1 MMPPV
6 VTALIEAAPSIRVE
20 VMSPAFRKIHL
31 GDGRALHHF
40 TAGDEGDE
48 FHDHP
53 WSFTSEV
60 LVGGYA
66 EDVVVRMNPFTVV
79 EQRRLP
85 GMTHDVTAAHVHRIT
100 RLLGPE
106 CWTLVTAGPVVSDV
120 YFYRHREGGVQ
131 CRRWNEAW
139 PS

>member
-1 MMPPV
+1 MMPLV
-6 VTALIEAAPSIRVE
+6 VTARIEAAPSIRIE

-60 LVGGYA
+60 LAGRYA
-66 EDVVVRMNPFTVV
+66 EDIVFRMDPFTVT
-79 EQRRLP
+79 EQRHLP
-85 GMTHDVTAAHVHRIT
+85 GSAHHVEAGVAHRIM
-100 RLLGPE
+100 RLLAEE
-106 CWTLVTAGPVVSDV
+106 CWTLATAGPVVRDV
-120 YFYRHREGGVQ
+120 FFYRHRDGGVQ
-131 CRRWNEAW
+131 LRRWNEAW
-139 PS
+139 P